1 MALSEYEELVVAELE
16 TQFPTDDIPRVLS
29 GRWDRLALPAVCLL
43 GAVGLLVAAHH
54 TGLVIWMSDLW
65 GFPTTSVKTT
75 LAWTGHG
82 LLLGSAFL
90 SGHVAHELRSSRRDP
105 GAPDETGPAGRRLHF
120 RDAEPLEAQWKPI
133 CRRANPSGGTS

>member
-1 MALSEYEELVVAELE
+1 MTLSEYEELVVAELE
-16 TQFPTDDIPRVLS
+16 TQFPTDDIPPVLS

-54 TGLVIWMSDLW
+54 TDLVIWMSDLW
-65 GFPTTSVKTT
+65 GFSTASVKTT

-90 SGHVAHELRSSRRDP
+90 LGHVAHELRSSRRN
-105 GAPDETGPAGRRLHF
+105 PAAIDRPAVSVERV
-120 RDAEPLEAQWKPI
+120 
-133 CRRANPSGGTS
+133 